1 MAERT
6 RREKRCYVGIGESFP
21 RADEV
26 EWKKARAAKGVDCPD
41 ADFQLRREFFLGKG
55 HWNSSTKG
63 IPVCDETRRAVLT
76 PKDRMP

>member
-1 MAERT
+1 MAERSGRKK
-6 RREKRCYVGIGESFP
+6 RRHILVGKSLP

-26 EWKKARAAKGVDCPD
+26 ERKKARTAKGVDCPD